1 MKVLLETVI
10 VVEKRENAHINF
22 HSRLIISALIVWFV
36 GKVWGRGGSKEGETE
51 RQYVSTFITKA
62 AGSLSF

>member
-1 MKVLLETVI
+1 MKALLETVI
-10 VVEKRENAHINF
+10 VVEKRENAYINF
-22 HSRLIISALIVWFV
+22 HSRLIISALIVRLV
-36 GKVWGRGGSKEGETE
+36 GKVWGERWKEGETE

>member
-22 HSRLIISALIVWFV
+22 HSRLIISALIVWFGRQNV
-36 GKVWGRGGSKEGETE
+36 GAGWKEGETE

-62 AGSLSF
+62 AGLLSF

>member
-22 HSRLIISALIVWFV
+22 HSRLIISALIVWFGRQNV
-36 GKVWGRGGSKEGETE
+36 G
-51 RQYVSTFITKA
+51 
-62 AGSLSF
+62 AG

>member
-1 MKVLLETVI
+1 MKALLETVI
-10 VVEKRENAHINF
+10 VVEKRENAYINF
-22 HSRLIISALIVWFV
+22 HSRLIISALIVWLV
-36 GKVWGRGGSKEGETE
+36 GKVWGERWKEGETE